1 MLLPLLLI
9 KDKDKICKEMSTS
22 QTIIKS
28 NMVKAENKV
37 DSNKNVKFHFQI
49 KLKNAKRLIKKNVEV
64 KFDFYRGFLEFLYVR
79 VKVEPAIVVS

>member
-1 MLLPLLLI
+1 
-9 KDKDKICKEMSTS
+9 MSTS